1 MEKRLTVALILFHF
15 LIMLS
20 YICVY
25 DDVQDIFS
33 NNSVFKKFWFQNW
46 WNNMFVSHMTMC
58 KTFFLIIAFSKSFD
72 FKTDAIKFCA
82 TYIRFVP
89 HTRYFYNIIRVSKVL
104 FQKLMQWYDISIVV
118 LKSLIFI
125 IIQLDK
131 KR

>member
-1 MEKRLTVALILFHF
+1 MYKKINGRILK
-15 LIMLS
+15 IVGRWKIEQ
-20 YICVY
+20 YI
-25 DDVQDIFS
+25 FGL
-33 NNSVFKKFWFQNW
+33 NSVK
-46 WNNMFVSHMTMC
+46 MP
-58 KTFFLIIAFSKSFD
+58 AKSFD

-118 LKSLIFI
+118 WKSVIFI